1 MQLVAARL
9 AALASRAASLTTIQG
24 NEGAVLCRLAVLRR
38 QHMGF
43 SRFDSAALVVAHPD
57 DEALWFS
64 SVLGKVSRVI
74 IAYEECDDL
83 PGLGQSRRR
92 ASNDYPLSS
101 AVFLRRPEPCSL
113 SHVDWS
119 QPEPT
124 QYGMALNKAQ
134 SSSADMRYRGAYDAL
149 LRELPSV
156 LRGVTDVFTH
166 NPWGEYGHPDHV
178 QVSRL
183 VSTLGA
189 ELGFRTHFSSY
200 VSPRSMR
207 FASKFAGA
215 LQTAMQL
222 KTDPALADQIK
233 QVYLNHGCWTWHTAY
248 VPPEQEAFLTA
259 AERPLTEADFLPLTC
274 LMTA

>member
-1 MQLVAARL
+1 
-9 AALASRAASLTTIQG
+9 
-24 NEGAVLCRLAVLRR
+24 
-38 QHMGF
+38 MGL

-83 PGLGQSRRR
+83 PGLGLSRRA

-113 SHVDWS
+113 NHVDWS
-119 QPEPT
+119 NPEAT
-124 QYGMALNKAQ
+124 DYGMALNRDHTPQA
-134 SSSADMRYRGAYDAL
+134 AARYLNAYEEL
-149 LRELPSV
+149 HRELSGT
-156 LRGVTDVFTH
+156 LRGVSDVFTH

-183 VSTLGA
+183 VTTLGA

-200 VSPRSMR
+200 IAPRSMG
-207 FASKFAGA
+207 FASKFVGA
-215 LQTAMQL
+215 LQTGIQL
-222 KTDPALADQIK
+222 KTDAVLTERLK
-233 QVYLNHGCWTWHTAY
+233 KLYLSHGCWTWHADY
-248 VPPEQEAFLTA
+248 VPPDSEAFLIK
-259 AERPLTEADFLPLTC
+259 AEKPPTEANSLPLNC
-274 LMTA
+274 LMTV